1 MTMGHGWYNTVQP
14 MGYRMVRVLYGP
26 WVMGGTTLYGPWV
39 MESYIVVQRC
49 MAHGSWVMGK
59 KSLKGLEAEADGSG
73 DESDEDDG
81 SGEENRWNG
90 YGEAGPGDLNPDSSG
105 GTDEDCELTSNR

>member
-1 MTMGHGWYNTVQP
+1 MK
-14 MGYRMVRVLYGP
+14 R
-26 WVMGGTTLYGPWV
+26 
-39 MESYIVVQRC
+39 E
-49 MAHGSWVMGK
+49 A
-59 KSLKGLEAEADGSG
+59 EAEADGSG

-90 YGEAGPGDLNPDSSG
+90 YGEAGPSDLDPDSSR